1 MLNAR
6 AGDRVRRDLDE
17 LVDAGLDVAAFCA
30 AAGPLVARAV
40 PSATGAAATPTW
52 YALDP
57 RSLLIT
63 GVYGPECEL
72 HTAAQMR
79 WEYIDDDVNKSID
92 VAQNP
97 TGVQTLAEVTD
108 GNPWL
113 SPIYR
118 DYMYDHDLAQEML
131 VALRGADGRVWAT
144 VRLNRPRAM
153 AAFDDSDRHFMRS
166 VAPCLAEGIRRG
178 LLADAT
184 SDAPTPVSPGLV
196 VVDRLGLPVAMSATA
211 REWLA
216 LFPGGPWSDGEFPLP
231 IHAVS
236 FATLAEPSASAMLRV
251 RLINGHWATLHG
263 VLTELGMTGSVSVII
278 GPTSHEQLAP
288 LTAAIYGLTPREQQV
303 AELILRG
310 HATHRIAH
318 RLEISPYTAQEHLR
332 HIFAKVGVASRG
344 ELVAALFVER
354 SG

>member
-1 MLNAR
+1 M
-6 AGDRVRRDLDE
+6 
-17 LVDAGLDVAAFCA
+17 
-30 AAGPLVARAV
+30 

-72 HTAAQMR
+72 DTAAQMR

-118 DYMYDHDLAQEML
+118 DYMYGH
-131 VALRGADGRVWAT
+131 VSPKRCWWRCVAT
-144 VRLNRPRAM
+144 VRLNRPRAV
-153 AAFDDSDRHFMRS
+153 AAFDESDRQFMRS
-166 VAPCLAEGIRRG
+166 VAPCLAEGISRG
-178 LLADAT
+178 LLADAA
-184 SDAPTPVSPGLV
+184 SGAPTPVSPGLV

-236 FATLAEPSASAMLRV
+236 FAMLAEASASAMLRI
-251 RLINGHWATLHG
+251 RLINGQWATLHG
-263 VLTELGMTGSVSVII
+263 VLTELGMTGTVSVII
-278 GPTSHEQLAP
+278 GPASREHLAP

-318 RLEISPYTAQEHLR
+318 RLEISPYTAQSTCATSSLR
-332 HIFAKVGVASRG
+332 SASPAAGNSWPPSSSSEAGNAFERCSGPVGPSILPGAPP
-344 ELVAALFVER
+344 EPVAAPRYHLGTLPSFR
-354 SG
+354 